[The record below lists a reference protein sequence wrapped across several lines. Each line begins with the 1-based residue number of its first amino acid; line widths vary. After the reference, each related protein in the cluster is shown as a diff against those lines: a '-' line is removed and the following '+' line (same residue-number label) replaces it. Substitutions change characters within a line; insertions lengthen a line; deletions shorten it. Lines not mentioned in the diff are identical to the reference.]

1 MNSVSDVWEN
11 VLNHL
16 RESLSQTTIATW
28 FDEIE
33 PVEIQGN
40 SLLLHCGNDFKRGYI
55 ESLFMK
61 HIKMALRDL
70 FSMEFQVQVLDD
82 RAFREFQ
89 DGAPKHHEK
98 GAFTTENFTFES
110 FIEGPSNKLACAAS
124 RNVAENPARNY
135 NPLLIYGASGL
146 GKTHLIHAIANH
158 ARKKFPR
165 FRITYAKGDDLANEL
180 IASIQE
186 GRASVAG
193 MREKYRKADIL
204 LIDDVQFIA
213 GKKQTQEEFFHTF
226 NALYESGKQIVLTSD
241 RPPHEIT
248 TLEERLRTRFEWGLL
263 ADVEPPDFETRVAI
277 IRAKAASSGI
287 VMPDEI
293 ANYIAEKVTANVRQ
307 LEGAINKL
315 TAYKELLQNDT
326 DPATVRRAVQDI
338 IKSTT
343 EYVPTPDV
351 IVAHVGGYYD
361 VEPEDIRSQKR
372 GRNYTTARQ
381 VAMYLIRS
389 MTTLSQDE
397 IGDYFNGRDHSTVIY
412 SLRQIENRMREDSTL
427 AETVREIKT
436 NISSSR

>member
-1 MNSVSDVWEN
+1 
-11 VLNHL
+11 
-16 RESLSQTTIATW
+16 
-28 FDEIE
+28 
-33 PVEIQGN
+33 
-40 SLLLHCGNDFKRGYI
+40 
-55 ESLFMK
+55 
-61 HIKMALRDL
+61 
-70 FSMEFQVQVLDD
+70 
-82 RAFREFQ
+82 
-89 DGAPKHHEK
+89 
-98 GAFTTENFTFES
+98 
-110 FIEGPSNKLACAAS
+110 
-124 RNVAENPARNY
+124 
-135 NPLLIYGASGL
+135 
-146 GKTHLIHAIANH
+146 
-158 ARKKFPR
+158 
-165 FRITYAKGDDLANEL
+165 
-180 IASIQE
+180 
-186 GRASVAG
+186 
-193 MREKYRKADIL
+193 
-204 LIDDVQFIA
+204 
-213 GKKQTQEEFFHTF
+213 
-226 NALYESGKQIVLTSD
+226 
-241 RPPHEIT
+241 
-248 TLEERLRTRFEWGLL
+248 
-263 ADVEPPDFETRVAI
+263 
-277 IRAKAASSGI
+277 
-287 VMPDEI
+287 MPDEI

-412 SLRQIENRMREDSTL
+412 SLRQIESRMREDSTL